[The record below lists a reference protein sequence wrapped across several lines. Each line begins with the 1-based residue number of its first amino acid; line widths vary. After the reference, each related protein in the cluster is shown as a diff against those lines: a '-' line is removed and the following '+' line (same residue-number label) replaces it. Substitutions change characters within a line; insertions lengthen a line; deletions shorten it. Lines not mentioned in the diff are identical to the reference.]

1 MNNKNIKI
9 LLVDD
14 EKKFLTTISERIRL
28 KGFEPLS
35 ALSGE
40 EALEIASSVKIDI
53 AIVDYKMPGIDGL
66 VTITKLKEKN
76 PEMRTV
82 LLTGFGDEKVKEA
95 SEALE
100 AAYFE
105 KDEMSGFWNF
115 IKQFNSKSEMII
127 IRPPSKGEEATVEKM
142 DIDLGTYEKGG
153 QPEEIE
159 MDAARQMLQKRQSM
173 SDIDISHI
181 YSATRTQKL
190 IGENQS
196 ILQLKK
202 DIRKVAYLDC
212 TVLILGET
220 GSGKELIAR
229 AIHLLSPRKDKKF
242 MAVNCG
248 SFSEELLSN
257 ELFGHER
264 EAFTGATQR
273 QMGVFEATSGG
284 TILMDEI
291 GDTPRSMQVK
301 LLRILENKTIIRVGG
316 TDEIPVDVRI
326 LAATNQ
332 SLNNKIDD
340 GEFRED
346 LFYRLN
352 AFILRIPPLRERT
365 DDIPLLSTYFLDKY
379 RKEFG
384 KEVKRI
390 SDEVQSIL
398 MAYSFPGNVR
408 ELENAIERSV
418 IMCEGDELRK
428 EHLPKR
434 FVDVKQSIDF
444 KRKNLIS
451 LAELEMQYILEV
463 IKATKGN
470 KSEAARILGINR
482 ASLWRKLKEFGNRS
496 LQD

>member
-1 MNNKNIKI
+1 VNKKNIRI

-14 EKKFLTTISERIRL
+14 EEKFLTSISERIRL

-35 ALSGE
+35 ASSGE
-40 EALEIASSVKIDI
+40 EALEIASNEKIDI
-53 AIVDYKMPGIDGL
+53 AIVDYKMPGIDGI
-66 VTITKLKEKN
+66 VTITKLKETN

-82 LLTGFGDEKVKEA
+82 LLTAFGDEKVKEA
-95 SEALE
+95 SAALE
-100 AAYFE
+100 TAYFE
-105 KDEMSGFWNF
+105 KDKMSSFWSF
-115 IKQFNSKSEMII
+115 IKQFNSKSGVII
-127 IRPPSKGEEATVEKM
+127 ITPPSGDAEATVEEM
-142 DIDLGTYEKGG
+142 DIDLGTYEQGDK
-153 QPEEIE
+153 PEELE
-159 MDAARQMLQKRQSM
+159 MHAARQMLQKRQSL
-173 SDIDISHI
+173 SNIDISHI
-181 YSATRTQKL
+181 YSANRTQKL
-190 IGENQS
+190 IGENPS

-248 SFSEELLSN
+248 SFSEDLLSN
-257 ELFGHER
+257 ELFGHEK

-273 QMGVFEATSGG
+273 KMGVFEATSGG
-284 TILMDEI
+284 TILLDEI

-316 TDEIPVDVRI
+316 TDEIPVNVRV

-352 AFILRIPPLRERT
+352 AFILRVPPLRDRA
-365 DDIPLLSTYFLDKY
+365 DDIPLLSNYFLDKY

-390 SDEVQSIL
+390 SDEVLSIF
-398 MAYSFPGNVR
+398 MAHSFPGNVR

-434 FVDVKQSIDF
+434 FVDAKQSIDI
-444 KRKNLIS
+444 KRKGFIT
-451 LAELEMQYILEV
+451 LAELEMQYIFEV

-482 ASLWRKLKEFGNRS
+482 ASLWRKLKEFDAES
-496 LQD
+496 L